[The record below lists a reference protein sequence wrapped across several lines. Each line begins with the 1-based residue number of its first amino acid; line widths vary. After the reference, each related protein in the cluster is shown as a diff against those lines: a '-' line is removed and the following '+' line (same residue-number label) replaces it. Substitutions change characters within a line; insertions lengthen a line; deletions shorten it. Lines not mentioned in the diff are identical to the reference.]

1 MLELVSVSHV
11 TPRKKTEPLRT
22 LEHVSLRAPAGQVL
36 AVVGAPDSGKT
47 ALLEILAGLQM
58 PSNGSVIFDGQDWSE
73 QPPHRN
79 TIGYVPAGDD
89 ALNPVLT
96 VRETVMSALLL
107 RVAGLNRDERIGRSS
122 HILVGVGLET
132 VASHRV
138 GTLSIPQ
145 RRRLKLAVALVSDPA
160 LVVCDDLLAGLDVR
174 SEREMVALLKF
185 VAGDHPARVVVHA
198 TRSLNNLSNY
208 HTALVL
214 HEGRACFHGPPRA
227 ITHYFSVPALDELY
241 PRLAKRPA
249 ERWGESWA
257 RHRDSYYNA
266 FKLGGTGSPHA
277 DDENDGDPERISLP
291 ANERSEDEEKSKP
304 QPVRAPPP
312 LPLPSFAIQA
322 RHLIHRRWTTLR
334 RRQREFLCQIGMFIG
349 MPLVAGLLIWPNAKY
364 LKTAGSPGA
373 DELWPA
379 SYTCSM
385 AIFVQVLLVLFMSV
399 RNGSR
404 EIAGE
409 RRLFER
415 ERAGGLRAASYLIAK
430 LGFLIPLVLGQIFAL
445 SLFIEITTG
454 GLPGYVLARLLILAL
469 TGIAFTTL
477 CLGISAHSRHPER
490 AQSSAWMLAFLNIT
504 FAGALLGFP
513 RVLGGVLQPFV
524 TAYYGWS
531 GSIDTLKNTPLF
543 EPLTRLVTTW
553 FAPPTLAMTALSLHF
568 VVGVFL
574 TATGL
579 RRRQ

>member
-11 TPRKKTEPLRT
+11 TPRKKTEPFRT
-22 LEHVSLRAPAGQVL
+22 LEHVSLSAPAGHLL

-47 ALLEILAGLQM
+47 ALLEILAGLQIS
-58 PSNGSVIFDGQDWSE
+58 SNGSVIFDGQDWSK

-79 TIGYVPAGDD
+79 TVGYVPAGDD

-96 VRETVMSALLL
+96 VRETITSALLL

-132 VASHRV
+132 VASQRV

-160 LVVCDDLLAGLDVR
+160 LVVCDELTAGLDVR
-174 SEREMVALLKF
+174 SEREMAALLRF
-185 VAGDHPARVVVHA
+185 VASDHPARVVVHA
-198 TRSLNNLSNY
+198 TRSLSNLSNY
-208 HTALVL
+208 HTVLVL

-266 FKLGGTGSPHA
+266 FKLGGTVSAHA
-277 DDENDGDPERISLP
+277 DEDNDNEEKRISLP
-291 ANERSEDEEKSKP
+291 ANEPREDEEKPKP
-304 QPVRAPPP
+304 EPVRAPPP
-312 LPLPSFAIQA
+312 LPLPSLATQT
-322 RHLIHRRWTTLR
+322 RHLIRRRWTTLR
-334 RRQREFLCQIGMFIG
+334 RRQRELLCQIGMFIG
-349 MPLVAGLLIWPNAKY
+349 MPLIAGLLIWPNAKY
-364 LKTAGSPGA
+364 LKTSAGAGA
-373 DELWPA
+373 GELWPA

-385 AIFVQVLLVLFMSV
+385 AILVQVLLVLFMSV

-415 ERAGGLRAASYLIAK
+415 ERAGGLRAAAYLIAK
-430 LGFLIPLVLGQIFAL
+430 LGFLIPLVLGQTFAL
-445 SLFIEITTG
+445 SLFIEVTSG

-490 AQSSAWMLAFLNIT
+490 AQSFAWMLAYTNIA

-531 GSIDTLKNTPLF
+531 GSIDTLKHTPLF
-543 EPLTRLVTTW
+543 EPMTLLVTTW
-553 FAPPTLAMTALSLHF
+553 FATPTLAMVALALHF
-568 VVGVFL
+568 AVGVLL

-579 RRRQ
+579 RKRL